1 MKKLS
6 LFVLVLGA
14 VALLS
19 SCTHSDSLQADQ
31 TVYIVSTN
39 DVHANVLPRADGI
52 DLSLVAALKQRYD
65 ALLLDAGDALQGAP
79 LAIFSDGA
87 DVISL
92 MNCAS
97 YDAMVP
103 GNHEFDYW
111 QDQLLAHAAAAN
123 FPLLSSNVKKEG
135 KPLFSGLAVPHDG
148 RFAILENKGYRLG
161 IFALT
166 TRQTEQSADYRL
178 LTGLEFENEVQSAKK
193 MLDLL
198 RPYQLD
204 AIIALAH
211 LGNDDAPCTSRA
223 VAQALDGAYQNE
235 LSLIIDGHSHQ
246 EYVQQVN
253 GVTLCQSG
261 SMLNKVGLSALSFE
275 AGQERVQV
283 QSSLLDYQDLQELGL
298 EPDVATLNLERKLQA
313 KLDHILSAAVIDL
326 PFTLFGGELYGIN
339 LSRVTETAAGDLAA
353 DSIRYDLLG
362 KLPRKFA
369 HLPVVAVQNGGNI
382 RVNLGP
388 GTVSHADLLYFEPFL
403 NPLIS
408 KLVSPQLLYEVFE
421 HSYRNLNNLSAAGVL
436 QNVKD
441 SGGFLQVSGIKVV
454 LQPNA
459 QRKIKALYLEGETEP
474 LSRQDTSR
482 QIILAGNDF
491 ILAGADGY
499 TMLRDIPVLSEFGG
513 EQEALISYLSH
524 LEATAGLGQ
533 YAAAQGRLCY
543 EELTDQVT
551 VQVRISTAGKDA
563 DGFKQ
568 GKALHCSLNG
578 GDYFPC
584 TPGTDGLLQL
594 RLSPGAYSLKV
605 AEGGQEIYLTN
616 AA

>member
-1 MKKLS
+1 M
-6 LFVLVLGA
+6 
-14 VALLS
+14 
-19 SCTHSDSLQADQ
+19 
-31 TVYIVSTN
+31 
-39 DVHANVLPRADGI
+39 
-52 DLSLVAALKQRYD
+52 
-65 ALLLDAGDALQGAP
+65 
-79 LAIFSDGA
+79 
-87 DVISL
+87 
-92 MNCAS
+92 
-97 YDAMVP
+97 
-103 GNHEFDYW
+103 
-111 QDQLLAHAAAAN
+111 
-123 FPLLSSNVKKEG
+123 
-135 KPLFSGLAVPHDG
+135 
-148 RFAILENKGYRLG
+148 
-161 IFALT
+161 
-166 TRQTEQSADYRL
+166 
-178 LTGLEFENEVQSAKK
+178 
-193 MLDLL
+193 
-198 RPYQLD
+198 
-204 AIIALAH
+204 
-211 LGNDDAPCTSRA
+211 
-223 VAQALDGAYQNE
+223 
-235 LSLIIDGHSHQ
+235 
-246 EYVQQVN
+246 
-253 GVTLCQSG
+253 
-261 SMLNKVGLSALSFE
+261 
-275 AGQERVQV
+275 
-283 QSSLLDYQDLQELGL
+283 
-298 EPDVATLNLERKLQA
+298 
-313 KLDHILSAAVIDL
+313 
-326 PFTLFGGELYGIN
+326 
-339 LSRVTETAAGDLAA
+339 
-353 DSIRYDLLG
+353 
-362 KLPRKFA
+362 
-369 HLPVVAVQNGGNI
+369 QNGGNI

-459 QRKIKALYLEGETEP
+459 QRKIKTLYLEGETEP

-482 QIILAGNDF
+482 QMILAGNDF
-491 ILAGADGY
+491 ILAGADVY

-568 GKALHCSLNG
+568 GKAQHCSLNG